1 MSCSMFMYA
10 LSSWSGWKRNERCQ
24 TTFPCLESSVWCLVG
39 APRDV
44 PSIPTLQQRR
54 AGWRPCDKSELS
66 PGVDD
71 VSTRYK
77 VRLNRNYS
85 SLRYLIDSEQHDK
98 RIPEPVLS
106 RQVTGTALARFQEVY
121 GSRKILCS
129 WTVRTGMLST
139 RWRSRW
145 SGSWAA
151 RWSVQDV
158 RLG

>member
-1 MSCSMFMYA
+1 MS
-10 LSSWSGWKRNERCQ
+10 GVER
-24 TTFPCLESSVWCLVG
+24 LVG
-39 APRDV
+39 APRNV

-98 RIPEPVLS
+98 RIAEPVLS
-106 RQVTGTALARFQEVY
+106 REVTGTALARFQEVY

-129 WTVRTGMLST
+129 WTVRETKRG
-139 RWRSRW
+139 
-145 SGSWAA
+145 
-151 RWSVQDV
+151 
-158 RLG
+158 